1 MMRAF
6 RINNRRT
13 RDATTTIE
21 RRRRKKEKKNN
32 WYDREKFDGVMFVD
46 VTLNGELKQRVQE
59 ACKKNKVKVKVVENM
74 DKTIKNTLQRSNPFG
89 WKRCGRTDCP
99 TCTRDIKVNCRTRG
113 CVYEIEC
120 LDCRLTVTKQY
131 RGQTGRSLY
140 ERMKEHFGQWE
151 EGAEDS
157 YLRKHGVQYHNGGTF
172 EVDVRLLTQSYGKP
186 TTRMIS
192 EAVHIQ
198 ELPDDNSLNSK
209 AEWTY
214 VKLPRVA
221 VA

>member
-1 MMRAF
+1 MRAF

-89 WKRCGRTDCP
+89 WKRCGRTDCRHLHP
-99 TCTRDIKVNCRTRG
+99 R
-113 CVYEIEC
+113 
-120 LDCRLTVTKQY
+120 
-131 RGQTGRSLY
+131 
-140 ERMKEHFGQWE
+140 H
-151 EGAEDS
+151 
-157 YLRKHGVQYHNGGTF
+157 
-172 EVDVRLLTQSYGKP
+172 QS
-186 TTRMIS
+186 
-192 EAVHIQ
+192 
-198 ELPDDNSLNSK
+198 ELPNK
-209 AEWTY
+209 
-214 VKLPRVA
+214 RVC
-221 VA
+221 VRD

>member
-1 MMRAF
+1 MLVNFLQINLKQINFTLPWTDSSVYRWSPRA
-6 RINNRRT
+6 RKGQAYRRT
-13 RDATTTIE
+13 AQTRMGMLGTNLRNAAT
-21 RRRRKKEKKNN
+21 R
-32 WYDREKFDGVMFVD
+32 
-46 VTLNGELKQRVQE
+46 
-59 ACKKNKVKVKVVENM
+59 M
-74 DKTIKNTLQRSNPFG
+74 DCSSVNSLQRRNPFG
-89 WKRCGRTDCP
+89 RQRCGRSDCQ
-99 TCTRDIKVNCRTRG
+99 TCTRDIKINCRTRG
-113 CVYEIEC
+113 YVYEIEC
-120 LDCRLTVTKQY
+120 VDCRQTVTKQY

-157 YLRKHGVQYHNGGTF
+157 YLRKHAVQYHNGGTF

-192 EAVHIQ
+192 KAVHIQ

-221 VA
+221 VTWTDS